1 MIRTAFRSAFV
12 LAIVAGI
19 GAVTHAAWLFPTTAL
34 LAVLVLGKLAVDRWF
49 AVRAERDTER
59 DGALSVGTV
68 DVAVYATAALASL
81 VAFAAPTVA
90 GNPLAALAL
99 GPGALLYGAWYA
111 HRFWAGAGVP
121 TRPELAWSWALDN
134 HRVPVL
140 VALALSGLLAA
151 LGALV
156 GLPLTILPVAAV
168 AVLLRLGWPHSTA
181 RLAAVEHLRA
191 IAANAV
197 GERNTGIV
205 GVGGVDWLAGSDDT
219 ISSAVVMPP
228 QTWVPP
234 RSTAEQ
240 ALHDTFQQHGYVAE
254 VQHANRAICVAH
266 APAVEPVPERADWD
280 GGVSENPM
288 SIRLGVSTDA
298 QEVSWDLSAAPH
310 ALFTGATGSGKTST
324 ILCSIAQAHA
334 HGFDVW
340 ALDPKQ
346 SEFGFLSGRVER
358 VARGLDECW
367 QALIDA
373 EAQMRERQALMD
385 EHGVRHWRDVPDM
398 RPMLIVVD
406 EAFDLLAAGLRDKAR
421 KAQQDAAA
429 DALQSIAGLGRAPG
443 VHLIVAAQRPDAKVL
458 AGAMRNNL
466 RCRLLLGR
474 PLQAEALMV
483 LDGISDVPDVAPGAA
498 EPPKGRG
505 LAQTASPSAPVVLQ
519 AWYASD
525 EAVMAALPEAREE
538 GDEAA
543 PDELPEPWPEREGEP
558 EPAAGP
564 GTPAGTITLHLD
576 DDTKEER

>member
-1 MIRTAFRSAFV
+1 MIRTAVRTAFG
-12 LAIVAGI
+12 LALVAGI
-19 GAVTHAAWLFPTTAL
+19 GAVTHTPWLFASVAL
-34 LAVLVLGKLAVDRWF
+34 LAALALGKLAVDRWL
-49 AVRAERDTER
+49 AGRIEADTER
-59 DGALSVGTV
+59 DGAVSAHTV
-68 DVAVYATAALASL
+68 DVAVYATAALAGL
-81 VAFAAPTVA
+81 VALAAPTVVE
-90 GNPLAALAL
+90 NPLAALAL
-99 GPGALLYGAWYA
+99 GPGALAYGAWYA
-111 HRFWAGAGVP
+111 HRFWTGAGIA

-134 HRVPVL
+134 HRVPAIA
-140 VALALSGLLAA
+140 ALALSGVLSV

-156 GLPLTILPVAAV
+156 GLPLTILPPVV
-168 AVLLRLGWPHSTA
+168 CAVLLRLGWPHSTA
-181 RLAAVEHLRA
+181 RLAAVDHLRA

-197 GERNTGIV
+197 GERNTGMV

-219 ISSAVVMPP
+219 ISSAVVLPP

-234 RSTAEQ
+234 PSPEGTLAIF
-240 ALHDTFQQHGYVAE
+240 AQHGYVAE
-254 VQHANRAICVAH
+254 VQAADRAILVAH

-280 GGVSENPM
+280 GGVGENPM

-324 ILCSIAQAHA
+324 ILCAIAQAHA
-334 HGFDVW
+334 HGFEVW

-346 SEFGFLSGRVER
+346 SEFGFLNGRVEK
-358 VARGLDECW
+358 VARGLDQCW
-367 QALIDA
+367 EALIDA
-373 EAQMRERQALMD
+373 EAAMRERQAQMD

-483 LDGISDVPDVAPGAA
+483 LDGVSEIGDVAPGMA

-519 AWYASD
+519 CWYASD
-525 EAVMAALPEAREE
+525 EAVMAALGEPEGER
-538 GDEAA
+538 A
-543 PDELPEPWPEREGEP
+543 PDELPDPLPEQAGESEPPPPSER
-558 EPAAGP
+558 PATIVLDLDEKET
-564 GTPAGTITLHLD
+564 TP
-576 DDTKEER
+576 

>member
-1 MIRTAFRSAFV
+1 MIRTAVRTTFG
-12 LAIVAGI
+12 LAVIAGI
-19 GAVTHAAWLFPTTAL
+19 GAVTHTPWLFATAAL

-49 AVRAERDTER
+49 AGRVERDTER
-59 DGALSVGTV
+59 DGALSARTV
-68 DVAVYATAALASL
+68 DVAVYATATLASL
-81 VAFAAPTVA
+81 VAIAAPTVA
-90 GNPLAALAL
+90 GNPLAALVL
-99 GPGALLYGAWYA
+99 GPGALAYGAWYA

-121 TRPELAWSWALDN
+121 TRPELAWSWTLDN
-134 HRVPVL
+134 HRVPAIA
-140 VALALSGLLAA
+140 ALALSGVLSV

-156 GLPLTILPVAAV
+156 GLPLTIVPPVVCAA
-168 AVLLRLGWPHSTA
+168 LLRLGWPHSTA

-197 GERNTGIV
+197 GERNTAMV
-205 GVGGVDWLAGSDDT
+205 GVGGVDWLAGSDDA
-219 ISSAVVMPP
+219 ISSAVVVPP

-234 RSTAEQ
+234 PNPDGMLAIF
-240 ALHDTFQQHGYVAE
+240 AQHGYVAE
-254 VQHANRAICVAH
+254 VQHASRAILVAH

-280 GGVSENPM
+280 GGVGENPM
-288 SIRLGVSTDA
+288 SIRLGVTTDA

-334 HGFDVW
+334 HGFEVW

-346 SEFGFLSGRVER
+346 SEFGFLNGRMEK
-358 VARGLDECW
+358 VARGLDQCW
-367 QALIDA
+367 EALIEA
-373 EAQMRERQALMD
+373 EIAMRERQAQMD

-483 LDGISDVPDVAPGAA
+483 LDGISDVPDVSPGDA

-519 AWYASD
+519 CWYASD
-525 EAVMAALPEAREE
+525 EAVMAALPEAHEE

-543 PDELPEPWPEREGEP
+543 PDELPEPWPEQAGES
-558 EPAAGP
+558 EPPPPSERPATIVLDLDEKET
-564 GTPAGTITLHLD
+564 TP
-576 DDTKEER
+576 